1 MKGIILVGGKGTRV
15 YPMTLGVPKSLL
27 PIYDKPLIYYSLSTF
42 LENGINDICVI
53 STPEHLPAFKL
64 TLGDGSRFGAK
75 ISYKEQTEPK
85 GIAEAFTIAKNF
97 IKQDNVSL
105 LLGDNLFYGS
115 SVFSRAFKNFSSG
128 GSIFA
133 YEVNDPER
141 YGVIQLSKSG
151 VPLSLEEK
159 PQNPKTNLA
168 IPGLYIFDKSVVKVA
183 TSLKPSARGELEITD
198 VIQFYLNQKNLK
210 VYKIN
215 RGCAWL
221 DAGTCQSMNE
231 AGEYVRV
238 IEQRQGIKIGCPE
251 EAAFK
256 AGFLSKKSL
265 EQEILKMPN
274 VEYKTYL
281 NKLLK

>member
-1 MKGIILVGGKGTRV
+1 VKGIILAGGKGTRV
-15 YPMTLGVPKSLL
+15 YPMTLGVTKSLL

-42 LENGINDICVI
+42 LENGINEICII
-53 STPEHLPAFKL
+53 SSPEHLPAFKQ
-64 TLGDGSRFGAK
+64 TLGNGSRFGAK
-75 ISYKEQTEPK
+75 IVYKKQAQPK
-85 GIAEAFTIAKNF
+85 GIAQAFTIARDF
-97 IKQDNVSL
+97 IGQDNISL

-115 SVFSRAFKNFSSG
+115 SVFARAFKNFIQG
-128 GSIFA
+128 GTIFA

-141 YGVIQLSKSG
+141 YGVIELNKRGAPISI
-151 VPLSLEEK
+151 EEK

-183 TSLKPSARGELEITD
+183 SSLKPSARGELEITD
-198 VIQFYLNQKNLK
+198 VIKTYLRGENLK

-221 DAGTCQSMNE
+221 DAGTCHSMNE

-251 EAAFK
+251 EAAYK
-256 AGFLSKKSL
+256 AGLLSKKDLQTLIS
-265 EQEILKMPN
+265 KMPD
-274 VEYKTYL
+274 VEYKKYL
-281 NKLLK
+281 ERLS

>member
-1 MKGIILVGGKGTRV
+1 MKGIILAGGKGTRV
-15 YPMTLGVPKSLL
+15 YPMTLGVTKSLL

-42 LENGINDICVI
+42 LENGINEICII
-53 STPEHLPAFKL
+53 SSPEHLPAFKT
-64 TLGDGSRFGAK
+64 TLGNGSRFGAK
-75 ISYKEQTEPK
+75 IVYKEQEKPK
-85 GIAEAFTIAKNF
+85 GIAQAFTIAKNF
-97 IKQDNVSL
+97 IKQDDVSL

-115 SVFSRAFKNFSSG
+115 SVFSRAFKKFVKG
-128 GSIFA
+128 GTIFA

-141 YGVIQLSKSG
+141 YGVIELNKSG
-151 VPLSLEEK
+151 APVSIEEK
-159 PQNPKTNLA
+159 PTNPRTNLA
-168 IPGLYIFDKSVVKVA
+168 IPGLYIFDKNVIRIA
-183 TSLKPSARGELEITD
+183 NALQPSARGELEITD
-198 VIQFYLNQKNLK
+198 VIKTYLRGENLR

-221 DAGTCQSMNE
+221 DAGTCQSMSE

-256 AGFLSKKSL
+256 AGFLSKKCL
-265 EQEILKMPN
+265 EQQLLKMPD

-281 NKLLK
+281 SKLLR

>member
-1 MKGIILVGGKGTRV
+1 MKGIILAGGKGTRV

-42 LENGINDICVI
+42 LENGINEICII
-53 STPEHLPAFKL
+53 SSPEHLPAFKA
-64 TLGDGSRFGAK
+64 TLGNGSRFGAK
-75 ISYKEQTEPK
+75 LYYKEQAEPK

-115 SVFSRAFKNFSSG
+115 SVFARAFKNF
-128 GSIFA
+128 I
-133 YEVNDPER
+133 
-141 YGVIQLSKSG
+141 
-151 VPLSLEEK
+151 
-159 PQNPKTNLA
+159 QNPKTNLA

-183 TSLKPSARGELEITD
+183 SSLKPSARGELEITD
-198 VIQFYLNQKNLK
+198 VIKTYLRGENLK

-221 DAGTCQSMNE
+221 DAGTCHSMNE

-251 EAAFK
+251 EAAYK
-256 AGFLSKKSL
+256 AGLLSKKDLQTLIS
-265 EQEILKMPN
+265 KMPD
-274 VEYKTYL
+274 VEYKKYL
-281 NKLLK
+281 ERLS